1 MRDAINLLLTV
12 VVLVV
17 LAVPLS
23 AEVTKAPFHTTVEAA
38 RQTAGERPVLIDFYT
53 DW

>member
-1 MRDAINLLLTV
+1 MRDTINLLLTLAI
-12 VVLVV
+12 LVI

-23 AEVTKAPFHTTVEAA
+23 AEVTKAPFHTTLDAA
-38 RQTAGERPVLIDFYT
+38 RQAAGERPVLIDFYT